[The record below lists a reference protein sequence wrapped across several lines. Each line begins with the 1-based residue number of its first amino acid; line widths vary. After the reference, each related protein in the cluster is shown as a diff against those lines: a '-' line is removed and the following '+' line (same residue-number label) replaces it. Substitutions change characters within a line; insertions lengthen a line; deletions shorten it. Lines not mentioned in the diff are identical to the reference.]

1 MNLKVDFM
9 KIVCIFAHEK
19 NRLLSIQFDNSDTDE
34 FRKAFNQWQVF

>member
-1 MNLKVDFM
+1 M